1 MLLTC
6 GAKEIRTPDL
16 LHAMEPK
23 SVRNGTPPFAEVS
36 ADLRIRPLKAVM
48 VQERSLRMVTSL
60 VTSPVTSSASSNAAS
75 TSEMTC
81 RGVGDARIMS
91 PLLRGSQ
98 GSGGV
103 LTWTSVPERPPV
115 HGSELQPE
123 LQPLPRP
130 GLGCRA
136 RRSVWDRTAVVTGI
150 YAHSGADA
158 VGRSAAASDS
168 GSGRAQSAA
177 TGQCTPC
184 GTCRTASAHPGS
196 CARLRSAWRECG
208 R

>member
-1 MLLTC
+1 
-6 GAKEIRTPDL
+6 
-16 LHAMEPK
+16 MEPK

-123 LQPLPRP
+123 LQLLPCPRLGRWVRGAGGARAAAVAVTHAHTTADAAGKSAAVGAFDP
-130 GLGCRA
+130 GRERFAAIEQCTL
-136 RRSVWDRTAVVTGI
+136 
-150 YAHSGADA
+150 SGA
-158 VGRSAAASDS
+158 
-168 GSGRAQSAA
+168 
-177 TGQCTPC
+177 
-184 GTCRTASAHPGS
+184 CRTASAHPGS